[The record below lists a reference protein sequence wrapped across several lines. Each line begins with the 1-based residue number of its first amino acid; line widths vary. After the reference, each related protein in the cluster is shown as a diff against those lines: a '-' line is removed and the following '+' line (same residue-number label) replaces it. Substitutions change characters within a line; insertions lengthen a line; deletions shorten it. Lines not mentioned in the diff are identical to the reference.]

1 MLGERLGEAYQVADD
16 LRDVASSAED
26 IGKPTGRDAA
36 LGRPS
41 AARELGIAGSLRR
54 LESLVADAIESIPP
68 CIGAAELKSA
78 MIVETQQLVPK
89 ELARRAA

>member
-26 IGKPTGRDAA
+26 IGKPTGRDVA

-41 AARELGIAGSLRR
+41 AASELGIAGSLRR
-54 LESLVADAIESIPP
+54 LESLVADAIQSIPP
-68 CIGAAELKSA
+68 CVAREELTAA
-78 MIVETQQLVPK
+78 MVVETQQLVPK

>member
-1 MLGERLGEAYQVADD
+1 VADD
-16 LRDVASSAED
+16 LRDVACRAED

-41 AARELGIAGSLRR
+41 AAQELGIAGSLSR
-54 LESLVADAIESIPP
+54 LESLVADAIDSIPP
-68 CIGAAELKSA
+68 CAGAAELKAA

-89 ELARRAA
+89 ELRRAA